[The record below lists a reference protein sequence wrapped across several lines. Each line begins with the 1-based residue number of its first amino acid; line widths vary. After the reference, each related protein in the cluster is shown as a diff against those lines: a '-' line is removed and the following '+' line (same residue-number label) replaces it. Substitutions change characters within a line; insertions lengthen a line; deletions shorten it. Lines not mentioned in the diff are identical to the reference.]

1 MSLLALCASEIGII
15 LSYRTLILINGD
27 SLALNLLPLH
37 AAGSVRLICERRA
50 ESQRVISAFEY
61 HSRAV
66 MQLQITSR
74 LARYVCL
81 LRASIFRRHAKCL
94 RVIKNISPGGD
105 QNFLG
110 LAHHTFEQLGLH

>member
-1 MSLLALCASEIGII
+1 MGT
-15 LSYRTLILINGD
+15 LS
-27 SLALNLLPLH
+27 LNLLPLH

-94 RVIKNISPGGD
+94 RVIKISLLGATRT
-105 QNFLG
+105 FLV
-110 LAHHTFEQLGLH
+110 LHITPLSNLVYISLEEFQQIALILNEF